1 MSEFLVFRRD
11 NFSFLYEK
19 KSLTVFLGLILLSV
33 LSILLSLSIG
43 QTNYSVIDVAKSLIG
58 IGDPAKDFVIKS
70 LRLPRTLVA
79 FFVGSSLA
87 LSGAIL
93 QGMVK
98 NPLAS
103 PDLIGITSGGSVGA
117 LVFLTLFT
125 DPFNNSLTVSV
136 FYMPVF
142 TFLGAFLASI
152 LIYFTSFKNGVT
164 PYRLILIGI
173 AVSGAAKALTSIL
186 IINGPLI
193 FIAESNI
200 WVTGSVYGTNWDH
213 FKLLF
218 IWFSI
223 FALVSIV
230 FIRDLNVQNLD
241 DSLAIGLGTPIERKR
256 FLLLILS
263 TTLACGAVAVG
274 GGIGFV
280 GLVAPHICKKLTN
293 SSFENILPLSI
304 LVGGII
310 VVLSDLAAR
319 TLFAPL
325 DIPVGVF
332 TAGIGAPF
340 FIYLLWSK
348 RK

>member
-1 MSEFLVFRRD
+1 MNEFLVFRREK
-11 NFSFLYEK
+11 FSFLYEK
-19 KSLTVFLGLILLSV
+19 KSLTVFLSLMLVSI

-43 QTNYSVIDVAKSLIG
+43 QTNYSIVDVAKSLIG
-58 IGDPAKDFVIKS
+58 IGDPTKDFIIKS

-79 FFVGSSLA
+79 FLVGSSLA

-125 DPFNNSLTVSV
+125 NPFNNSLTVSI
-136 FYMPVF
+136 FYMPIF
-142 TFLGAFLASI
+142 TFSGAFLASI

-164 PYRLILIGI
+164 PYRLILVGI

-186 IINGPLI
+186 ILNGPLV

-200 WVTGSVYGTNWDH
+200 WLTGSVYGTNWDH
-213 FKLLF
+213 FTLLL
-218 IWFSI
+218 IWFVVFSLISI
-223 FALVSIV
+223 L
-230 FIRDLNVQNLD
+230 FIRDLNIQNLD
-241 DSLAIGLGTPIERKR
+241 DSLAIGLGSPIEKKR
-256 FLLLILS
+256 FILLLLS

-280 GLVAPHICKKLTN
+280 GLVAPHICRKLTN
-293 SSFENILPLSI
+293 SSFENILPQSV

-332 TAGIGAPF
+332 TAGVGAPF